1 MSGIKDLTWRKA
13 SSIHPLLR
21 VTDFV
26 FRSFGTASMVMS
38 LIPLASIV
46 FTFTTTV
53 GAALW
58 AVEMERGN
66 TSAPGDT
73 VDAMGRELHTQE

>member
-1 MSGIKDLTWRKA
+1 MI
-13 SSIHPLLR
+13 
-21 VTDFV
+21 
-26 FRSFGTASMVMS
+26 MS
-38 LIPLASIV
+38 LMPLASIV

-58 AVEMERGN
+58 AVEIERGN

-73 VDAMGRELHTQE
+73 VDTMGRELHTQE